1 MFSWQAVRIRRP
13 AEAFVVT
20 RHVGDL
26 RVGLYATAGLL
37 EHRGWPR
44 CAKEL
49 SEYPVIGPDRNL
61 AEQAFLAQQGFAC
74 TGEHA
79 VFRSDD
85 HLAQFAA
92 LRSGLGIGVY
102 SSQLARRHALAR
114 LLPEQVDFS
123 VDVWIAMQYE
133 AELFKIFHASFGP
146 VTVIGIDG
154 LLVILQAPRTI
165 AVAL

>member
-1 MFSWQAVRIRRP
+1 MRKGTERIPSYRTGPQPGGAGVPGTTGLCLYRGTCGISQRRSP
-13 AEAFVVT
+13 
-20 RHVGDL
+20 
-26 RVGLYATAGLL
+26 
-37 EHRGWPR
+37 
-44 CAKEL
+44 
-49 SEYPVIGPDRNL
+49 GPI
-61 AEQAFLAQQGFAC
+61 
-74 TGEHA
+74 
-79 VFRSDD
+79 
-85 HLAQFAA
+85 AA